1 MTSSSS
7 HSTISFSTS
16 FSGEE
21 TLSQQYDPH
30 HRNQQHNHYHRDPS
44 IRHSGRAHIRGKI
57 RRVWRPRYL
66 ELVSINKTQMIICNL
81 YQIRNYHLVV
91 CLS

>member
-1 MTSSSS
+1 MTSSS

-21 TLSQQYDPH
+21 DPH
-30 HRNQQHNHYHRDPS
+30 RNHHHHHRDPS

-66 ELVSINKTQMIICNL
+66 ELVSNQTQIMIFVICTK
-81 YQIRNYHLVV
+81 YGIIIW
-91 CLS
+91 

>member
-16 FSGEE
+16 FSGED
-21 TLSQQYDPH
+21 TLSQPQHDPP
-30 HRNQQHNHYHRDPS
+30 HRNNQQHNHYHRDPS

-66 ELVSINKTQMIICNL
+66 ELVSKTNKHKMI
-81 YQIRNYHLVV
+81 VV
-91 CLS
+91 I

>member
-21 TLSQQYDPH
+21 TLSQQQHDPP

-66 ELVSINKTQMIICNL
+66 ELVSKTNT
-81 YQIRNYHLVV
+81 HK
-91 CLS
+91 